1 MPAFRTE
8 WDTEPNPVYDIW
20 TAVNG
25 SEVVP
30 GIVSP
35 LFATSFVHYDYEG
48 LRRLMASYAG
58 GHRAELFP
66 PPVANFFG
74 VFGGRLAL
82 NNGFSV
88 AAVSALDPEIAQAIL
103 GQFFTGATGGERFI
117 VDSTPEEREVAYR
130 EATAQREAAPAV
142 LAGYRAALFAERSS
156 SRYERDLNLD
166 LPAAWERW
174 QQLCDENFTV
184 LLPVHYVVSVAAGEF
199 QVRLAGVIQ
208 AGGGDPNVMVALC
221 SAIGEVESS
230 KPAMALYDLAEQA
243 RADGTVRAAF
253 EAGDLD
259 DIASHLEDT
268 DGPWAAFAEAYR
280 DFRFRY
286 GYRGQGEVD
295 PTNPDWAEQP
305 TFALSQERAMIDV
318 PPEASPRTT
327 TAEAVARRQALEA
340 DVRAALPDELRP
352 VFDDVLARAQAFTRM
367 RELSKATWVLG
378 ARRTRAAYLALGR
391 GLAEA
396 GVVDDADDARFLF
409 ADEVSTVVGGGSLPD
424 ARDRVA
430 RRRARADEAEG
441 YLLPDNWVG
450 ESVPEPRGE
459 AVDVDRLEGLG
470 VSPGRGPVTGTA
482 RIIPSA
488 VAGLAR
494 DLDPGDVLV
503 APFTDAP
510 WTPLFITAGAVV
522 VETGG
527 VLSHAATVA
536 REFGIPAVVMV
547 KQATQVIKEG
557 DEVTVDGMA
566 GTVTILTR
574 A

>member
-1 MPAFRTE
+1 MTAFRTE

-35 LFATSFVHYDYEG
+35 LFTTTFIHYDHEG

-66 PPVANFFG
+66 PPVGNFFG

-117 VDSTPEEREVAYR
+117 VDSAPEELEVAYR
-130 EATAQREAAPAV
+130 EATVQREAAPAV
-142 LAGYRAALFAERSS
+142 LAGHRAALFAERSS
-156 SRYERDLNLD
+156 GRFERDLELD
-166 LPAAWERW
+166 LAGAWERW
-174 QQLCDENFTV
+174 HHLFEENSVV
-184 LLPVHYVVSVAAGEF
+184 LLPLHYVVSVAAGEF
-199 QVRLAGVIQ
+199 QVRLAGVVQ
-208 AGGGDPNVMVALC
+208 AGGGDPNLMVPLC
-221 SAIGEVESS
+221 SALGEVESS

-243 RADGTVRAAF
+243 RGDATVRAAF
-253 EAGDLD
+253 ERDDLGAVVD
-259 DIASHLEDT
+259 HLEDT
-268 DGPWAAFAEAYR
+268 EGPWAAFAGAYR

-305 TFALSQERAMIDV
+305 IFALSQVRAMMDV
-318 PPEASPRTT
+318 PEEASPRAT
-327 TAEAVARRQALEA
+327 TAQAVDRRKALESE
-340 DVRAALPDELRP
+340 VRAGLPGELRP
-352 VFDDVLARAQAFTRM
+352 VFDDVLAKAQEFTRM
-367 RELSKATWVLG
+367 RELSKSTWVLG
-378 ARRTRAAYLALGR
+378 SRRTRAAYLAIAR
-391 GLAEA
+391 RLAEA
-396 GVVDDADDARFLF
+396 GVIDVPDDARFLL
-409 ADEVSTVVGGGSLPD
+409 DSEVASVVDGGAVPD
-424 ARDRVA
+424 VRERVV
-430 RRRARADEAEG
+430 RRRAQAEEACT

-450 ESVPEPRGE
+450 EAVPQPRTE
-459 AVDVDRLEGLG
+459 AVDADCLEGLG
-470 VSPGRGPVTGTA
+470 VSPGSGPVTGTA

-488 VAGLAR
+488 EAGLAR

-547 KQATQVIKEG
+547 KQATQVIREG
-557 DEVTVDGMA
+557 DRVAVDGVA
-566 GTVTILTR
+566 GTVTILAR